1 MISEASIFAYL
12 FFAYFYFS
20 VQPDYRWPPG
30 SPPTF
35 AYSAPQTVIV
45 LIGAA
50 TAWWANRLA
59 DRGAMARVII
69 ALAITSALGAVFI
82 ALQFADW
89 FAEPF
94 SMSASAYGS
103 NYFVISGFHLAH
115 FVVGWV
121 MFLVLLLR
129 PRGLLGPAQPP
140 QSKAQHERGGQDADA
155 RCSEGRG
162 SEKRHRDRVLDRG
175 RARQC
180 RHRKGG
186 GPENDRRRQIESA
199 AFIGE

>member
-1 MISEASIFAYL
+1 MTEILAHRDRPLPVGSIGYMSTGWAAAIFLLISEASIFAYL

-59 DRGAMARVII
+59 NRGAMARVII

-121 MFLVLLLR
+121 MFLVLLLWTWLGYFDSVR
-129 PRGLLGPAQPP
+129 HVPIMVGALYWYFLAATWITVFFVLYCTPRFA
-140 QSKAQHERGGQDADA
+140 
-155 RCSEGRG
+155 
-162 SEKRHRDRVLDRG
+162 
-175 RARQC
+175 
-180 RHRKGG
+180 
-186 GPENDRRRQIESA
+186 
-199 AFIGE
+199 